1 MSLALI
7 QARAAVGIDAP
18 RVNVEVHLGGGL
30 PSLSIVGL
38 PNTAVREARDRVRGA
53 LTTSG
58 FEFPRRR
65 ITVNL
70 APADL
75 PKDGARFDL
84 AIALGI
90 LVASRQLPA
99 RGLEDI
105 VFCAELALSGDLR
118 PVSGTLPIALRC
130 ADAGESLIV
139 AHENEA
145 EAALASRAV
154 HGAGHLLEV
163 CRHLTGRQ
171 RLDTASPRQSPSPAP
186 MPDLGDVIGQRR
198 ARRALEIAAAGGHS
212 LLLCGPPG
220 SGKSLLAAR
229 LPGLLPAMNSAE
241 AMESAAIH
249 SVAAGE
255 FDPTNWGRRPFRH
268 PHHSASA
275 RALTGGGA
283 RPRPGEISLA
293 HHGVLFLDELPEFPR
308 EALEALRE
316 PLETAAISVSRASRK
331 IRFPARFQLV
341 AAMNPCP
348 CGHLGDSDNDC
359 RCTPSQ
365 IQQYCNRISGPLL
378 DRIDLQIDVP
388 PLAADELDNGSVP
401 ETTATVRERV
411 RAARDR
417 QMNRDGM
424 PAAALSAAVTRQRC
438 RLDQKS
444 RGLMK
449 SATRKLGLSARGW
462 HRCLRIARTIA
473 DLEGH
478 DRVTSTHVGEALAYR
493 ERLRPSDNAA
503 RANRPARP

>member
-18 RVNVEVHLGGGL
+18 RVSVEVHLGGGL

-99 RGLEDI
+99 QGLEDV

-118 PVSGTLPIALRC
+118 PVNGTLPIALRC
-130 ADAGESLIV
+130 AEAGESLIV
-139 AHENEA
+139 AQANAA
-145 EAALASRAV
+145 EAALASQAV
-154 HGAGHLLEV
+154 HGARHLREV
-163 CRHLTGRQ
+163 CRHLTGKR
-171 RLDTASPRQSPSPAP
+171 RLGTASPRQSPAAP
-186 MPDLGDVIGQRR
+186 SMPDLGDVIGQRR

-212 LLLCGPPG
+212 LLLSGPPG

-229 LPGLLPAMNSAE
+229 LPGLLPAMTPAE
-241 AMESAAIH
+241 AMESAAVH
-249 SVAAGE
+249 SVAEGE
-255 FDPTNWGRRPFRH
+255 FDPTDWGRRPFRH

-316 PLETAAISVSRASRK
+316 PLETAAISVSRASAK

-348 CGHLGDSDNDC
+348 CGHLGDKDNEC

-365 IQQYCNRISGPLL
+365 IQQYRNRISGPLL

-388 PLAADELDNGSVP
+388 PLPAEELDTADVP
-401 ETTATVRERV
+401 ETTETVRERV
-411 RAARDR
+411 CAARAR
-417 QMNRDGM
+417 QMDRDGM
-424 PAAALSAAVTRQRC
+424 PAAALNAALTRQRC

-449 SATRKLGLSARGW
+449 SATRQLGLSARGW

-493 ERLRPSDNAA
+493 ERLRPSDIAA
-503 RANRPARP
+503 RANHPARP